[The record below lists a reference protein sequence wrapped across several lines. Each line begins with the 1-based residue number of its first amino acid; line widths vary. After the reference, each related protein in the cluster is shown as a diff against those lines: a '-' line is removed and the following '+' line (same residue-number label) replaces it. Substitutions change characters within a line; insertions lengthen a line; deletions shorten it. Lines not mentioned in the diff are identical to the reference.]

1 MCLSKHTAQGV
12 PAMLLETERIELLIC
27 ASRSTTALT
36 VIHPP
41 PLGSRRNGLFLWGA
55 HVATQLLA

>member
-41 PLGSRRNGLFLWGA
+41 PLGNGLFLWGA